1 MFQGIVSALV
11 ISKQSH
17 HLWHK
22 VYSLG
27 MQNLL
32 KGGSW
37 DTFYMFPV
45 SVDVRDVAAA
55 HILAA
60 EIPSANVSSHIQSIS
75 ACVATF
81 C

>member
-1 MFQGIVSALV
+1 
-11 ISKQSH
+11 
-17 HLWHK
+17 
-22 VYSLG
+22 
-27 MQNLL
+27 
-32 KGGSW
+32 
-37 DTFYMFPV
+37 MFPV